1 MRNVPEMYSVRYSV
15 QEWDRIVDA
24 LVHYV
29 QCKSQELIDD
39 MGGTDRE
46 WQDLQYYADIVR
58 DINLMVPLT
67 KERKDMQRPA

>member
-29 QCKSQELIDD
+29 QSKTEDLIADH
-39 MGGTDRE
+39 GGTDRE

-67 KERKDMQRPA
+67 KERKVT

>member
-1 MRNVPEMYSVRYSV
+1 MREVPEMYSVRYSV
-15 QEWDRIVDA
+15 QEWDRICDA

-29 QCKSQELIDD
+29 QCKTQDLIDD
-39 MGGTDRE
+39 QGGTDRE

-67 KERKDMQRPA
+67 KERKVT